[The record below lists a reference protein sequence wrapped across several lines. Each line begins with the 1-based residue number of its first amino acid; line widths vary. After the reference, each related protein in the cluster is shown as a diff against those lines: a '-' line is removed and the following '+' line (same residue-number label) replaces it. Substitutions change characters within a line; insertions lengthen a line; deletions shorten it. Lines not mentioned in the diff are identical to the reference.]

1 MDSGSTSVLG
11 AGLALT
17 AVSVYGLRY
26 FGLDR
31 KSLVAA
37 SVWLLTWAFI
47 RTSFG
52 LQFWMEDWGVWFTG
66 SLAAL
71 IPVVFGNARWIRP
84 PRLWRVLDLCALAA
98 LLAAFLEFTAG
109 AVLGSAKIVSK
120 PVQVSGLFAFVATGA
135 FSLLEFREAQVLQ
148 RPTGLVTGE
157 ILVMLGALYAAL
169 SFLAPDKQGL
179 PLSLAAILAGSVLI
193 FFRVSAFLKQREEH
207 RVLVEQAEST
217 ARAVPEYTG
226 RSLECPEPHLWSMY
240 DSMTAEVEVL
250 DLLHSI
256 VRALK
261 PKLVVETGTFTGI
274 SSLRI
279 AKGLQENG
287 FGRLI
292 TCEFDPAVHAKA
304 VARFRESTLHSYIDC
319 RCCSSLDL
327 EIGEPIDLLFCDSDL
342 GVREREV
349 RHFIARV
356 NPFGLI
362 LMHDAGSRFG
372 VVRDGAFRMESEGLI
387 SVITMSTPRG
397 LVIAQKR
404 SGRR

>member
-1 MDSGSTSVLG
+1 MLG
-11 AGLALT
+11 AGLALAT
-17 AVSVYGLRY
+17 VSVYGLRY

-31 KSLVAA
+31 KSLVAVG
-37 SVWLLTWAFI
+37 VWLLAWAYI

-52 LQFWMEDWGVWFTG
+52 LQFGMEGWGWWFAG

-71 IPVVFGNARWIRP
+71 LPAAVVGNARWIRP
-84 PRLWRVLDLCALAA
+84 PRLWSVLDLSALAA

-109 AVLGSAKIVSK
+109 SVLESARIVSK
-120 PVQVSGLFAFVATGA
+120 PVQVSGLFAFVAIGA
-135 FSLLEFREAQVLQ
+135 FALLEFREAQVLQ
-148 RPTGLVTGE
+148 RPAGLVAGE
-157 ILVMLGALYAAL
+157 ILVLLGALDAGL
-169 SFLAPDKQGL
+169 SFLAPGNQGL
-179 PLSLAAILAGSVLI
+179 PLSLVAILAGSVLT

-207 RVLVEQAEST
+207 RILMEQAEST
-217 ARAVPEYTG
+217 ACAVPEYTG
-226 RSLECPEPHLWSMY
+226 ASLECPEPHLWSMF

-250 DLLHSI
+250 DLLRSI

-261 PKLVVETGTFTGI
+261 PKLVVETGTFSGI

-279 AKGLQENG
+279 ADGLRENG

-292 TCEFDPAVHAKA
+292 TCEFDPIVQAKA
-304 VARFRESTLHSYIDC
+304 VERFSESPLRSYIDC

-327 EIGEPIDLLFCDSDL
+327 DISEPIDLLFCDSDL
-342 GVREREV
+342 AVREQEV
-349 RHFIARV
+349 RHFIGKV

-372 VVRDGAFRMESEGLI
+372 VVRDGAFRMESEGLL
-387 SVITMSTPRG
+387 SVITVSTPRG

-404 SGRR
+404 EGRR